1 MGLNGDNAF
10 FDNRTPVVFRGIKE
24 ETLALN
30 QGQSLQD
37 TIERLKDAGTNVSR
51 SEIIQQKESLNKRI
65 ERNQER
71 VDTISSVSTAEKANG
86 YVNVISFSTTT
97 IPKGTTF
104 STNDGK
110 EFLSTEEVE
119 INDTN
124 IPFTVRIEAKSG
136 GADYNVA
143 PNTIRNSSFSGLR
156 SVTNVEATSGGKDE
170 TALRRIDEISLES
183 SRERIEEAQRG
194 LSNVE
199 SDIEELNDVGILG
212 EGEYTV
218 KFIYDQPNVSVGT
231 TNRFVE
237 HETVDGPVIR
247 QKVGRGKKSITLEGV
262 CTTPEATLLDNFVNE
277 DMVYVKSH
285 RYEGNVS
292 IEGISTS
299 PLSDGGAMNLDGKF
313 THDFTLEL
321 IEIE

>member
-1 MGLNGDNAF
+1 MGLNDDNAF

-51 SEIIQQKESLNKRI
+51 SEIGQQEESLNKTI
-65 ERNQER
+65 EKNQER
-71 VDTISSVSTAEKANG
+71 VDRIRSVSTAEKANG

-124 IPFTVRIEAKSG
+124 LPFTIRIEAKRG

-156 SVTNVEATSGGKDE
+156 SVTNVEATSGGKDD
-170 TALRRIDEISLES
+170 TALRAIDERNLES
-183 SRERIEEAQRG
+183 SREKIEEAQRG
-194 LSNVE
+194 LSNIE

-277 DMVYVKSH
+277 DMIYVKSH

-313 THDFTLEL
+313 THDFSLEL
-321 IEIE
+321 VEIE

>member
-1 MGLNGDNAF
+1 MGLNDDNAF

-37 TIERLKDAGTNVSR
+37 TIERLKDAGADVSR
-51 SEIIQQKESLNKRI
+51 SEIAQQEESLNKTI
-65 ERNQER
+65 EKNQER
-71 VDTISSVSTAEKANG
+71 VDRISSVSTAEKANG
-86 YVNVISFSTTT
+86 YVNVISTSTTT

-110 EFLSTEEVE
+110 KFISTEEVE

-124 IPFTVRIEAKSG
+124 LPFTVRIEAKRG

-156 SVTNVEATSGGKDE
+156 SVTNVEATSGGKDD
-170 TALRRIDEISLES
+170 TALRAVDERNLES
-183 SRERIEEAQRG
+183 SREKIEEAQQG
-194 LSNVE
+194 LSNIE
-199 SDIEELNDVGILG
+199 SDISELNDVGILG

-277 DMVYVKSH
+277 DMIYVKSH